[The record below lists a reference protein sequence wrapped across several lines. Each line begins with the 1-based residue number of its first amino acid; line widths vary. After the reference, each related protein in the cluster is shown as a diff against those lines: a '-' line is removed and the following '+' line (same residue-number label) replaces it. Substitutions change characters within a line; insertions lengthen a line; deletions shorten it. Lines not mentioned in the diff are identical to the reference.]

1 MREIRNHS
9 LRQERHY
16 PYHIRI
22 IRNDPSLR
30 WMHESG
36 CDPNQEEISFR
47 QTSGDSNWG
56 LWPISGKRI
65 NVELGRWELYQ
76 NPISTGQMVSFSPQ
90 INRVL
95 VVIFLISSGI
105 KSSQTIPNSR
115 NIASIL
121 PGYLENSHILST
133 SSSVTN
139 EPSCTISIR
148 VSLAIFLDH
157 IRLIKNLIVN
167 FSSVSLPMVVS
178 PHFLEEPRLQ
188 LVALDCE
195 LC

>member
-1 MREIRNHS
+1 M
-9 LRQERHY
+9 
-16 PYHIRI
+16 
-22 IRNDPSLR
+22 
-30 WMHESG
+30 
-36 CDPNQEEISFR
+36 
-47 QTSGDSNWG
+47 QTSGHSNWG
-56 LWPISGKRI
+56 LWPISDKRI
-65 NVELGRWELYQ
+65 NVELVRWELYHI
-76 NPISTGQMVSFSPQ
+76 PISTGQMVSSSPQ

-95 VVIFLISSGI
+95 VVIFSISLGV

-157 IRLIKNLIVN
+157 IRLIKNLPSGFFISFIANGGEPSFSRGAPLAASSTRLRTLSGFSIVN
-167 FSSVSLPMVVS
+167 LTAILPPM
-178 PHFLEEPRLQ
+178 E
-188 LVALDCE
+188 
-195 LC
+195 